1 MSKSNG
7 MSTTL
12 AIKPVINH
20 TAKTIIV
27 SEKFMNEAS
36 VPFTAEFNDLT
47 MLREAL
53 PGYEV
58 ITRSHRK
65 PRTTEK
71 TQNIKKFVPYDKMVA
86 YINLLPERDELL
98 KKIANERR
106 AEGVLYK
113 DVETGCLTFKAY
125 NRKSKKRWRDKVIR
139 YLEHGWV
146 KESKERI
153 KVYESI
159 PKIVGTAKVMSAL
172 DREIGEA
179 KSALMVHEII
189 DRV

>member
-20 TAKTIIV
+20 IDKTIIV

-36 VPFTAEFNDLT
+36 VPFTAEFKDLKK
-47 MLREAL
+47 LRKAL
-53 PGYEV
+53 PDYEV

-86 YINLLPERDELL
+86 YINLLPEREELL
-98 KKIANERR
+98 KQFEAVKKIAATYPSNP
-106 AEGVLYK
+106 ASIV
-113 DVETGCLTFKAY
+113 FKWFNNACPDY
-125 NRKSKKRWRDKVIR
+125 RKT
-139 YLEHGWV
+139 
-146 KESKERI
+146 
-153 KVYESI
+153 
-159 PKIVGTAKVMSAL
+159 PKIDKDGNLIATVNVVNFADFKKSIEEKEQA
-172 DREIGEA
+172 EA
-179 KSALMVHEII
+179 EPPQADPQNTEDTNELKKAV
-189 DRV
+189 